1 MARFPSVTKV
11 KGMYG
16 RWLPSDT
23 RSGYHGLMLIR
34 NESGADHALIA
45 ELNRRAFG
53 GDLESELI
61 DRLRAEKLV
70 LASLVAVDAYDHIL
84 GHILFSRARV
94 QTNKGEVPVASL
106 GPMCVDPQVQ
116 RHGIGSALVRHGIR
130 ACRRLD
136 ESATI
141 VVGNPNFYAENGF
154 SHDVVKHLQSP
165 YAGEAFMGMELVPGS
180 LTQLSGEVMYPAAF
194 AVFA

>member
-1 MARFPSVTKV
+1 
-11 KGMYG
+11 MYG
-16 RWLPSDT
+16 RWLSDEAQ
-23 RSGYHGLMLIR
+23 SGYHGLMLIR
-34 NESGADHALIA
+34 NESGADHVVIA

-84 GHILFSRARV
+84 GHILFSRATI
-94 QTNKGEVPVASL
+94 QTRNGETPVASL
-106 GPMCVDPQVQ
+106 GPMCVEPEVQ

-130 ACRRLD
+130 ACRRIG
-136 ESATI
+136 ESAVI
-141 VVGNPNFYAENGF
+141 VVGHPNFYAENGF
-154 SHDVVKHLQSP
+154 LRDVVRHLQSP
-165 YAGEAFMGMELVPGS
+165 YAVEAFMGMELVPGS
-180 LTQLSGEVMYPAAF
+180 LAQINGEVTYPAAF